1 MTLDLTSI
9 ATTARA
15 LVVDDDD
22 GIREVI
28 DIALNVVGGFAVT
41 AATSGEEALRLLDE
55 QAFDVVVLD
64 VMMPGL
70 DGPSTLRR
78 MRDTPNGAHVP
89 VVFLTAKAQPH
100 ERRQLEALGAKGVIV
115 KPFDPM
121 TLADEVRALARL
133 AP

>member
-1 MTLDLTSI
+1 MTLI
-9 ATTARA
+9 RTAPRA

-22 GIREVI
+22 GIRQVV
-28 DIALNVVGGFAVT
+28 DIALNLVGGFEVT
-41 AATSGEEALRLLDE
+41 AAASGEEAIRLLDE
-55 QAFDVVVLD
+55 HDFDVVVLD

-78 MRDTPNGAHVP
+78 IRQTFRGADVP

-100 ERRQLEALGAKGVIV
+100 ERRELEALGVDGVII

-121 TLADEVRALARL
+121 TLADDVRQLAQL
-133 AP
+133 D

>member
-1 MTLDLTSI
+1 MTLVR
-9 ATTARA
+9 TAPRA

-22 GIREVI
+22 GIRNVV
-28 DIALNVVGGFAVT
+28 DIALNLVGGFEVT
-41 AATSGEEALRLLDE
+41 EASNGEEALALITD
-55 QAFDVVVLD
+55 QSFDVVVLD

-78 MRDTPNGAHVP
+78 IRQTLHGADVP

-100 ERRQLEALGAKGVIV
+100 ERRELEALGVDGVII

-121 TLADEVRALARL
+121 TLADDVRQLARL
-133 AP
+133 D

>member
-1 MTLDLTSI
+1 MTITN
-9 ATTARA
+9 TAPRV

-22 GIREVI
+22 GIRDVV
-28 DIALNVVGGFAVT
+28 DIALNLVGGFDVT
-41 AATSGEEALRLLDE
+41 CASSGEEALSLLDDHS
-55 QAFDVVVLD
+55 FDVVVLD

-78 MRDTPNGAHVP
+78 MRSTFNGTDVP

-100 ERRQLEALGAKGVIV
+100 ERRELESLGVNGVIV

-121 TLADEVRALARL
+121 TLADDLRRL
-133 AP
+133 ADIDS